1 MRPVVQ
7 VRALMLTAPR
17 TLAAA
22 FALLFGLVAGAGAE
36 RIRGSVSDDTGAVLA
51 GAQVTLQTGEPAH
64 RISVWTDAEGRFA
77 SPELAEAGP
86 WTVSAHRI
94 GWSDAAESEV
104 HPGAELDLRPVRL
117 RDPAAVAAQLPA
129 HHWWSLVLARF
140 ADEKERRLLK
150 RECTFCHQQGNAVT
164 RRPRPAEE
172 WQKVIGLMER
182 RGARL
187 DNLLHEQLAGALVAA
202 YDPAVAV
209 PLLSAGWQDAET
221 FAPPPPPEVQRALI
235 EEWDVG
241 SRASMQHDVVVHP
254 DGRIYSVDGSQDQLR
269 RLDPATGVRDAW
281 PVPQGDRPLGGIFG
295 EARGPVSQTAVAR
308 VGPHSLQV
316 APDGSVWLT
325 LAIGNQLAR
334 FDPVSEHFE
343 IHDVAQGYYP
353 HTLRFDAQGRIWY
366 TMAASNHVGMFDP
379 RTGEQRHVRLPARTL
394 QQEIVLR
401 LMPAMMWLDQ
411 RLDLRSK
418 SSGSADGFTMPVPYG
433 IDIAPD
439 GGVWFSQ
446 LNEDRIGR
454 IDPET
459 LAVEL
464 FETPFPAP
472 RRLRFDRSG
481 RLWVPSFSAGLLAAF
496 DPRTRDFRTYEL
508 PTRPLLGEV
517 PYALAVN
524 PLTQDVWVCGT
535 NSDTLMRFRPVDAA
549 TGDETGPGRMRAA
562 WTGAGTPAPGWT
574 VYPLPTRVTY
584 TRELDFDAAGRV
596 WTSNSNSPAWQIEGG
611 QPRVLRLDPD
621 PAASAALLARSAP
634 HE

>member
-1 MRPVVQ
+1 MPSPLRI
-7 VRALMLTAPR
+7 
-17 TLAAA
+17 LACA
-22 FALLFGLVAGAGAE
+22 FALLAGLGAGASAE
-36 RIRGSVSDDTGAVLA
+36 RIRGSVSDGSGEPLVGAL
-51 GAQVTLQTGEPAH
+51 VTLQSGEPAH
-64 RISVWTDAEGRFA
+64 RISVWTDAEGRFE
-77 SPELAEAGP
+77 SPELPTAGP
-86 WTVSAHRI
+86 WAVSARRI
-94 GWSDAAESEV
+94 GWSDAAQSGV
-104 HPGAELDLRPVRL
+104 SPGAALRLRAERL

-129 HHWWSLVLARF
+129 NHWWSLVVERF
-140 ADEKERRLLK
+140 EDEKERQRLK
-150 RECTFCHQQGNAVT
+150 RECTFCHQQGNEVT

-202 YDPAVAV
+202 YDPAAAV
-209 PLLSAGWQDAET
+209 PRLSAGWQDADA
-221 FAPPPPPEVQRALI
+221 FAPPPPPEVRRALV
-235 EEWDVG
+235 EEWDLG
-241 SRASMQHDVVVHP
+241 SRASMQHDVIVHP
-254 DGRIYSVDGSQDQLR
+254 DGRIYSVDGSQDQLH
-269 RLDPATGVRDAW
+269 RLDPTSGVREAW

-334 FDPVSEHFE
+334 FDPASERFE
-343 IHDVAQGYYP
+343 IHDVAEGYYP
-353 HTLRFDAQGRIWY
+353 HTLRFDAKGRIWY

-379 RTGEQRHVRLPARTL
+379 ATGAQRHVRLPARTL
-394 QQEIVLR
+394 QQEITLR
-401 LMPAMMWLDQ
+401 LMPALMWLDQ
-411 RLDLRSK
+411 RVDLRSA

-433 IDIAPD
+433 IDIAAD

-472 RRLRFDRSG
+472 RRLRFDQSG
-481 RLWVPSFSAGLLAAF
+481 TLWVPSFSAGLLAAF
-496 DPRTRDFRTYEL
+496 DPRTQQYRSYEL

-535 NSDTLMRFRPVDAA
+535 NSDTLIRFEP
-549 TGDETGPGRMRAA
+549 GPARFSR
-562 WTGAGTPAPGWT
+562 
-574 VYPLPTRVTY
+574 YPLPTRVTY
-584 TRELDFDAAGRV
+584 TRELDFDAVGRV
-596 WTSNSNSPAWQIEGG
+596 WTSNSNSPSWQIEGG

-621 PAASAALLARSAP
+621 PSASAAQLARSARG
-634 HE
+634 E